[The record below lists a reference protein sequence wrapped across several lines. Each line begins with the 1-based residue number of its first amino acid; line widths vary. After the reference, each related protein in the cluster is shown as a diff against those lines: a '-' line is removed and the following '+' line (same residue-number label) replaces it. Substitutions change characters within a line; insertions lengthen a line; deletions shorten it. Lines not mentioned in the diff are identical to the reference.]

1 MRWRSQQQASL
12 HRLLHQ
18 QDGSS
23 PPAEHRHGGVH
34 FCLERHLHGEVRDL
48 CRSTEVPMRPIDRV
62 LETILYV
69 DDLAAAERFY
79 GEVLG
84 LELDS
89 RKDGLFVFF
98 KCGNGMLL
106 LFEPAAAST
115 GRNVPAHGAHGPGHV
130 CFAIA
135 EAALDGW
142 RQRLEAEG
150 IAIEQEMTWPRGGR
164 SFYFRDPAGNSLELA
179 TPRIW
184 GLPEV
189 AASG

>member
-1 MRWRSQQQASL
+1 MQA
-12 HRLLHQ
+12 
-18 QDGSS
+18 
-23 PPAEHRHGGVH
+23 
-34 FCLERHLHGEVRDL
+34 
-48 CRSTEVPMRPIDRV
+48 IDRV

-79 GEVLG
+79 GGLLG

-98 KCGNGMLL
+98 KCGRGMLL
-106 LFEPAAAST
+106 LFEPQAAST
-115 GRNVPAHGAHGPGHV
+115 GRNVPAHGAHGPGHA
-130 CFAIA
+130 CFAVA
-135 EAALDGW
+135 EADLDGW
-142 RQRLEAEG
+142 QRRLESAG

-184 GLPEV
+184 GLPDV
-189 AASG
+189 APPA

>member
-1 MRWRSQQQASL
+1 MQ
-12 HRLLHQ
+12 
-18 QDGSS
+18 
-23 PPAEHRHGGVH
+23 
-34 FCLERHLHGEVRDL
+34 
-48 CRSTEVPMRPIDRV
+48 PIDRV

-79 GEVLG
+79 GDVLG

-98 KCGNGMLL
+98 KCGAGMLL

-115 GRNVPAHGAHGPGHV
+115 GRNVPAHGARGPGHA
-130 CFAIA
+130 CFAVA
-135 EAALDGW
+135 EAELDRW
-142 RQRLEAEG
+142 QQRLRDAG
-150 IAIEQEMTWPRGGR
+150 VAIEQEMSWPRGGR

-189 AASG
+189 APPA